1 MLNRGLVKGT
11 NEKFTYR
18 FKIPLSEPV
27 QYAAFEHFISP
38 YIMGVLIGDGSLAN
52 GTPAVSVSVR
62 DSDIADRITMQMPDN
77 CVIRGR
83 MTSASVWQ
91 FNLCDN
97 ERVHANR
104 IKNELARLG
113 VNVKSGVKFIPNEYM
128 IDSVDNRRALLS
140 GLMDADGSVSSNGKR
155 VSYSTTSYDLA
166 HDVAELV
173 HSLGGSAAVHE
184 VDRANEGK
192 GVEYHVHIIM
202 DCNPF
207 LTAFKRDRWSK
218 SNARRT
224 RSVVSIERVGVEDC
238 MCISVDAEDHLYLT
252 NDYIVTHNTSL
263 AATFPAPI
271 FIRAE
276 DGFDVFSG
284 KKAPNAFPVLK
295 QGEDI
300 FEQLDALIEQEHP
313 FKTLIIDS
321 ITSLDK
327 KFESDVVRK
336 DPRAKSINQANGGY
350 GAGYSAVAELH
361 SKVKDRCDTL
371 REQKGMTIVFL
382 GHVETETM
390 DLPDEP
396 NYSRY
401 SMRIHKKSIG
411 YYTDFVSLVGLLK
424 LETIVD
430 QDSGKAKSFG
440 DRVLIVDKRASSI
453 TKNRYGIVDDIAVE
467 EGSNPLL
474 NLIPYFKTTQ
484 E

>member
-1 MLNRGLVKGT
+1 MDLKSMISRPSGDAPMLTIFGEGGT
-11 NEKFTYR
+11 
-18 FKIPLSEPV
+18 
-27 QYAAFEHFISP
+27 
-38 YIMGVLIGDGSLAN
+38 
-52 GTPAVSVSVR
+52 
-62 DSDIADRITMQMPDN
+62 
-77 CVIRGR
+77 
-83 MTSASVWQ
+83 
-91 FNLCDN
+91 
-97 ERVHANR
+97 
-104 IKNELARLG
+104 
-113 VNVKSGVKFIPNEYM
+113 
-128 IDSVDNRRALLS
+128 
-140 GLMDADGSVSSNGKR
+140 GK
-155 VSYSTTSYDLA
+155 
-166 HDVAELV
+166 
-173 HSLGGSAAVHE
+173 
-184 VDRANEGK
+184 
-192 GVEYHVHIIM
+192 
-202 DCNPF
+202 
-207 LTAFKRDRWSK
+207 
-218 SNARRT
+218 
-224 RSVVSIERVGVEDC
+224 
-238 MCISVDAEDHLYLT
+238 
-252 NDYIVTHNTSL
+252 TSL